1 MMSNNLRIPFFICLY
16 NLTFHITLRFYRT
29 NVVWILPVY
38 QHMFIAKKSLES
50 FEHRL
55 AMCQLC
61 FGPITSRTCVVKVLP
76 IEKEAYEEAV
86 SLRNMLDGSTKNS
99 SKQSTDHANRLGTI
113 DIIRFIKNI
122 NSTSRKATAAGI
134 AGETLM
140 EGVES
145 DIDLDLH
152 LVLGSDTFMDLM
164 MGKWRES
171 ER

>member
-1 MMSNNLRIPFFICLY
+1 
-16 NLTFHITLRFYRT
+16 
-29 NVVWILPVY
+29 
-38 QHMFIAKKSLES
+38 
-50 FEHRL
+50 
-55 AMCQLC
+55 
-61 FGPITSRTCVVKVLP
+61 
-76 IEKEAYEEAV
+76 
-86 SLRNMLDGSTKNS
+86 MLDGPTKNS